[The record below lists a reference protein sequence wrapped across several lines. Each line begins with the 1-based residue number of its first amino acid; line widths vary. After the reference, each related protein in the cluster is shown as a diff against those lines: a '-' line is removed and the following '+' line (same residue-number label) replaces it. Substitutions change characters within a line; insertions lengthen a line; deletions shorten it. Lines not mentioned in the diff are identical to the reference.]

1 MVYEGERPLYFLFG
15 FSAFGLAAAGILYQG
30 FLPVLEGFI
39 GLQVHPARLLN
50 DFTEAAGPG
59 AAVFNAAVVA
69 AIGLVLIR
77 ITHVRLSGP
86 TVAAF
91 FTMMGFG
98 LFGKTPL
105 NILPVIF
112 GVFLAAKIV
121 RKTFSEYII
130 IALFGTAIGPVVTFI
145 IAEAGLIGPAAYLL
159 GTVTGIAVGILLP
172 SAAIALLGLH
182 KGYNLYNVGFTA
194 GFLALFAAA
203 VFAASG
209 RDLGLGGVWG
219 TEHRPFLVF
228 LVPAFSVLFIMTG
241 LAGKGRRSITGLVE
255 ILTMH
260 GRLPTDFF
268 DAASPGGGLLNMGIM
283 GMIAWG
289 YVMLV
294 GGDFNGPV
302 LGGILT
308 IIGFAAFGKQP
319 RNAVPVMVGVALS
332 CLVFGKDFAA
342 PGPILAALF
351 ATTLAPISGEF
362 GIPAGIAAGFIH
374 LLIVERTAAWH
385 GGINLYNNGFAGGLT
400 ATLLI
405 TVIEWYRSN
414 RERRPGRREKK

>member
-1 MVYEGERPLYFLFG
+1 MVYEGERPLYLMFG
-15 FSAFGLAAAGILYQG
+15 CTAVGLAAAGIIFQG
-30 FLPVLEGFI
+30 FIPVLEGFLA
-39 GLQVHPARLLN
+39 LQLHPARLLN
-50 DFTEAAGPG
+50 DYVEAAGAG

-69 AIGLVLIR
+69 AIGLILIR
-77 ITHVRLSGP
+77 LTHVRLSGP

-105 NILPVIF
+105 NILPVIL

-121 RKTFSEYII
+121 RKSFSEYIL

-145 IAEAGLIGPAAYLL
+145 IAEAGLAGPPAYIA
-159 GTVTGIAVGILLP
+159 GGGAGIVAGILLP
-172 SAAIALLGLH
+172 SVAIALLGLH

-203 VFAASG
+203 FFAASG
-209 RDLGLGGVWG
+209 RGLGLGGVWSS
-219 TEHRPFLVF
+219 ERLLFLVLLIPVLSAVFVISGLF
-228 LVPAFSVLFIMTG
+228 LG
-241 LAGKGRRSITGLVE
+241 GRRIFADLKK
-255 ILTMH
+255 ILKMH

-283 GMIAWG
+283 GTAAWG
-289 YVMLV
+289 YVILI

-308 IIGFAAFGKQP
+308 IVGFASFGKHP
-319 RNAVPVMVGVALS
+319 KNALPVMAGVALS

-351 ATTLAPISGEF
+351 ATTLAPLSGEF
-362 GIPAGIAAGFIH
+362 GIPTGVAAGFIH
-374 LLIVERTAAWH
+374 LVIVERTAAWH

-400 ATLLI
+400 AALLI
-405 TVIEWYRSN
+405 TVTEWYQSN
-414 RERRPGRREKK
+414 RGRRSGGREK